1 MLMPPSMTPPA
12 SLPIGT
18 SGASGV
24 PRLARHWLQ
33 DLRHHWA
40 ASRSPQFVAVVL
52 SAWLATVGNLALWH
66 RLGQLYELSD
76 PHGALR
82 LQLGG
87 LVLLA
92 TLALLLLLAWPRF
105 MKPVW
110 GLVLVVAACAQ
121 HFMLEYGIFIDAGM
135 VLNATHTN
143 ASEARD
149 LLGWHL
155 LANVLLIA
163 GLPLAW
169 LVPVPIQS
177 RGVWRNIGR
186 SGALLAFSVAALLGG
201 IAASYRDL
209 APLTRN
215 HKELRYLINPLS
227 TVVAAGTAVLKPL
240 LKKSRAFLP
249 ISAGALLGASY
260 AQQAR
265 PPLFVL
271 VVGETARA
279 DHFALN
285 GYPRNT
291 TPELAARGV
300 LSWHKVH
307 SCGTNTLASVPCM
320 FSHLGKEKFEQRSAD
335 HENLL
340 DVLQAA
346 GLAVLWV
353 DNQAGCKGVCDRVAS
368 ASTSDAQRTTE
379 GQALCRDDECQD
391 EMMLK
396 GLDERLTR
404 LPEQQRRNGVVL
416 VMHQMGSHGPAYYR
430 RSTPETKRFQP
441 ECTSHALAD
450 CTQDALVNAYDNSI
464 AYTDHFLAKTIDWL
478 QRHKSRHDVGM
489 LYLSDHGESLGE
501 YGLFLHG
508 VPYAVAPE
516 VQKHVPMVVWP
527 GSLLAR
533 RDVDAQ
539 CLKGGLDSALTHDN
553 LYHTVLGA
561 LDVRT
566 PTYQR
571 GLDAF
576 AGCRPG

>member
-1 MLMPPSMTPPA
+1 MPIRP
-12 SLPIGT
+12 
-18 SGASGV
+18 
-24 PRLARHWLQ
+24 
-33 DLRHHWA
+33 
-40 ASRSPQFVAVVL
+40 SPQLVAVVL

-66 RLGQLYELSD
+66 KLGQIADLSD
-76 PHGALR
+76 PHGVLR
-82 LQLGG
+82 LQIGG
-87 LVLLA
+87 LVFLA
-92 TLALLLLLAWPRF
+92 TLAFFSLLAWPRF

-110 GLVLVVAACAQ
+110 ALALVVAACAQ
-121 HFMLEYGIFIDAGM
+121 HFMLEYGIFIDTGM
-135 VLNATHTN
+135 VLSATQTN

-149 LLGWHL
+149 LLSWHL
-155 LANVLLIA
+155 LANVLLVA
-163 GLPLAW
+163 GLPLTW
-169 LVPVPIQS
+169 LLRVPLQT
-177 RGVWRNIGR
+177 RGAWRNAGHT
-186 SGALLAFSVAALLGG
+186 GVLLAFSVAALLGG
-201 IAASYRDL
+201 MMATYREL

-227 TVVAAGTAVLKPL
+227 TVVAAGTAVLKPMF
-240 LKKSRAFLP
+240 KRSRPFVP
-249 ISAGALLGASY
+249 ISAGAMLGASY
-260 AQQAR
+260 AGQAL
-265 PPLFVL
+265 PALFVL

-285 GYPRNT
+285 GYARNT
-291 TPELAARGV
+291 TPELAARDV
-300 LSWHKVH
+300 LSWRNVH
-307 SCGTNTLASVPCM
+307 SCGTHTLASVPCM

-335 HENLL
+335 YESLL

-346 GLAVLWV
+346 GLAVLWI

-368 ASTSDAQRTTE
+368 ASTSDAQRTPE
-379 GQALCRDDECQD
+379 GQTLCRDDECLD
-391 EMMLK
+391 EMMLQ
-396 GLDERLTR
+396 GLDERLAR
-404 LPEQQRRNGVVL
+404 LPEDQRRKGVVL

-430 RSTPETKRFQP
+430 RSTPDTKRFQP

-450 CTQDALVNAYDNSI
+450 CRPEALINAYDNSI

-478 QRHKSRHDVGM
+478 QQRKSRHDVGM

-516 VQKHVPMVVWP
+516 VQKHVPMVLWP

-539 CLKGGLDSALTHDN
+539 CLKGGLDIALTHDN

-576 AGCRPG
+576 ALCRPS